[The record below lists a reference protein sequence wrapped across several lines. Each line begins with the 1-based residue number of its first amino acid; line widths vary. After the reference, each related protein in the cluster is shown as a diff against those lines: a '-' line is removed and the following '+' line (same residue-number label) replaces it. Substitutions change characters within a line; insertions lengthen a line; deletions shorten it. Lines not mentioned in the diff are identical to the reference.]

1 MNYDFSNKTVLITGA
16 TRGIG
21 KELANQ
27 LDSMSADLIL
37 TGTNNDEIERLNSL
51 YSNRKYFVLDLES
64 EDSINLFFSEI
75 DKINKI
81 DLCINNAGIN
91 IVEDFIDSKTEN
103 YDKILDINLKGPY
116 LINKFIAKK
125 MVLNNFGKIIN
136 VASIWSIKSKVGR
149 SIYSISKNAIHG
161 MTKSMAIELS
171 KYNIL
176 VNTVSPGFTKT
187 DLTMSTNSINEIK
200 AIEDSIPLKRLAEPK
215 EIAKAVIF
223 LLSDKNTY
231 ISGQNI
237 VVDGGFINE

>member
-81 DLCINNAGIN
+81 DLCINNA
-91 IVEDFIDSKTEN
+91 
-103 YDKILDINLKGPY
+103 
-116 LINKFIAKK
+116 
-125 MVLNNFGKIIN
+125 
-136 VASIWSIKSKVGR
+136 
-149 SIYSISKNAIHG
+149 
-161 MTKSMAIELS
+161 
-171 KYNIL
+171 
-176 VNTVSPGFTKT
+176 
-187 DLTMSTNSINEIK
+187 
-200 AIEDSIPLKRLAEPK
+200 
-215 EIAKAVIF
+215 
-223 LLSDKNTY
+223 
-231 ISGQNI
+231 
-237 VVDGGFINE
+237 